1 MASHFAHSSNPRDM
15 GRRRFVQAAA
25 LAAASLPF
33 RTFANQAVGRA
44 DLVVEGGTFVPMDP
58 ALAEVEAMADQS
70 GATVSSRSD
79 AHRTSR
85 PSSAQTLAES
95 MPEIWLY
102 PNFPT
107 NEMR

>member
-58 ALAEVEAMADQS
+58 ALAEVEAMAVRGDRIIAVGRAQDIEALV
-70 GATVSSRSD
+70 GPNTRRID
-79 AHRTSR
+79 ARN
-85 PSSAQTLAES
+85 LAISEF
-95 MPEIWLY
+95 
-102 PNFPT
+102 PN
-107 NEMR
+107 